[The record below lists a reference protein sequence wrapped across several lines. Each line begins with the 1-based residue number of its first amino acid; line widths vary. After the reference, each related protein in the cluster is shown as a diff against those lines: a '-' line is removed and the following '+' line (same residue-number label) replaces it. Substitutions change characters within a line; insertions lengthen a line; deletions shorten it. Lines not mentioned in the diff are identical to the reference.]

1 MMRIVIVSDSHLAAT
16 AGAFNDNWRAARS
29 FVAAAN
35 ADLTIHLGD
44 VTVDAPEHPEQLAH
58 VQAISAGWPT
68 AIRYLPG
75 NHDIGDGP
83 PGPGLP
89 SQEPLRADRLED
101 FRRTLGPDY
110 WAFQAEGW
118 RLIGLNAQIFG
129 TDTADETAQW
139 SWLESELARS
149 HGLPTLVFL
158 HKPLFQTMPADEKPH
173 RRYVPIAPR
182 RRLYDLLASEDL
194 RAVIS
199 GHVHQYLDRRIDGVR
214 YIWVPSTAYFMPD
227 EVQER
232 IGEKITGVGV
242 LDLMP
247 AALQFHLVCPE
258 GLLRHSSFDHP
269 VYPRMV
275 EAARAYRAA
284 AARPVGQLT
293 PVPPS
298 PQ

>member
-1 MMRIVIVSDSHLAAT
+1 MRIVLVSDTHLAPT
-16 AGAFNDNWRAARS
+16 AGAFNDNWQAVRA
-29 FVAAAN
+29 FVATAN

-44 VTVDAPEHPEQLAH
+44 VTVDGPKQPEQFAH

-68 AIRYLPG
+68 PIRYLPG
-75 NHDIGDGP
+75 NHDIGDSP

-89 SQEPLRADRLED
+89 SQEPLRTDRLDD
-101 FRRTLGPDY
+101 FRRAFGPDY
-110 WAFQAEGW
+110 WMVETEGW
-118 RLIGLNAQIFG
+118 RLIGLNAQLLG
-129 TDTADETAQW
+129 TDTAEETAQW
-139 SWLESELARS
+139 SWLEAQLAGS
-149 HGLPTLVFL
+149 HGPSSLVLL
-158 HKPLFQTMPADEKPH
+158 HKPLFQTSSGDEEPK

-182 RRLYDLLASEDL
+182 RRLYEMFARADL

-214 YIWVPSTAYFMPD
+214 YVWLPSAAYFMPD
-227 EVQER
+227 EVQDR

-242 LDLMP
+242 LELARDG
-247 AALQFHLVCPE
+247 LQFHLVCPE
-258 GLLRHSSFDHP
+258 GVLRHSSFDHP
-269 VYPRMV
+269 VYPKMV

>member
-1 MMRIVIVSDSHLAAT
+1 MRIVLVSDTHLAPT
-16 AGAFNDNWRAARS
+16 AGAFNDNWRAVRA
-29 FVAAAN
+29 FVAASR

-44 VTVDAPEHPEQLAH
+44 VTVDGPKHPEQFAH

-68 AIRYLPG
+68 PIRYLPG
-75 NHDIGDGP
+75 NHDIGDSP

-89 SQEPLRADRLED
+89 SQEPLRTDRLED
-101 FRRTLGPDY
+101 FRRVFGPDY
-110 WAFQAEGW
+110 WMVEAEGW
-118 RLIGLNAQIFG
+118 RLIGLNAQLFG
-129 TDTADETAQW
+129 TDTAEETAQW
-139 SWLESELARS
+139 SWLEAQLARS
-149 HGLPTLVFL
+149 HGRSSLVLL
-158 HKPLFQTMPADEKPH
+158 HKPLFQTSPTDEEPK
-173 RRYVPIAPR
+173 RRYVPVAPR
-182 RRLYDLLASEDL
+182 RRLYELLAHEDL

-214 YIWVPSTAYFMPD
+214 YVWVPSAAYFMPD
-227 EVQER
+227 EVQDR

-242 LDLMP
+242 LELARDG
-247 AALQFHLVCPE
+247 LQFHLVCPE
-258 GLLRHSSFDHP
+258 GVLRHSSFDHP
-269 VYPRMV
+269 VYPKMV